1 MSFIISFQGSYTLKK
16 ENTAVLLG
24 NLKNK
29 VIINVLTGEKIGFLR
44 NCDLQICETDG
55 RIEAILMPKNRLVGL
70 FTQEED
76 YIRIYWNE
84 IVKIG
89 SDTILVSPSPAEG
102 E

>member
-1 MSFIISFQGSYTLKK
+1 MDSLFIF
-16 ENTAVLLG
+16 NTHILTKRGKNAVLLG
-24 NLKNK
+24 NLRNK
-29 VIINVLTGEKIGFLR
+29 MIINVVTGEKIGYLR
-44 NCDLQICETDG
+44 NCDLQICDSDG

-76 YIRIYWNE
+76 YIHIYWNQ

-89 SDTILVSPSPAEG
+89 PDTILVNPDSAQG